1 MKLSDLKYI
10 VLKETA
16 LQYLSQHPKYKHRK
30 IIFLD
35 LDGVMDNAKYDI
47 YLNKHNLPE
56 KDEFG
61 VLFDP
66 DCIAALAW

>member
-1 MKLSDLKYI
+1 M
-10 VLKETA
+10 
-16 LQYLSQHPKYKHRK
+16 K

-56 KDEFG
+56 KDEL
-61 VLFDP
+61 VYYSTQ
-66 DCIAALAW
+66 IA